1 MRKLILILFLFCC
14 VVVQAQTKF
23 DNVVVKKT
31 LKLGNIVTKDSS
43 ANFYVG
49 SNIWVK
55 DTIKIGT
62 SKIYDGTYLT
72 FSKLPVFPSLPWINN
87 SYILDTVITASKIK
101 KGTLTFAEF
110 SSGLKDTLLN
120 LPFVGSPNLRIKN
133 LILDATNGSGFI
145 TSEYG
150 SWSLGKNA
158 GPLDQDVHLSA
169 IPPYGITI
177 GYMQEGDYPYGL
189 QFRVNGISSMYNNFA
204 QFEGK
209 WNFTDSLKFESP
221 TNFKNVVTMD
231 SALYVKGNKIS
242 FDYDTLYFG
251 KRGDIVTTKQITYI
265 SWNDSLNNTGYTGTN
280 KIVTSYGTILYIS
293 KMFEASSRDTIG
305 YSFDKGGYV
314 VGISINSNNSSVSV
328 GFPRGD
334 IDNPPI
340 RFESNDRLNVGFY
353 PGLLGNGYIYV
364 IKNGIVATPNIIEEV
379 ANDVYN
385 ISLKIILDL

>member
-110 SSGLKDTLLN
+110 SSGLKDTLIN

-133 LILDATNGSGFI
+133 LILDDGTGSGFI

-150 SWSLGKNA
+150 SWSLGKTKN
-158 GPLDQDVHLSA
+158 GLDLNLHLYSSN
-169 IPPYGITI
+169 GITI
-177 GYMQEGDYPYGL
+177 GNQYGIGGAQYGL
-189 QFRVNGISSMYNNFA
+189 FLGESGISSMYNNFA